1 MTQMQ
6 RHRVI
11 YISVDFITTAFAV
24 LLYNTLRYHIDPAAA
39 HGSLA
44 AFLWDRSVMLEQV
57 LFPILMIGIYWLSGY
72 YNNVFLKSRSE
83 ELGCTMLSSLL
94 GTAIFFVLALINNG
108 TNQRMT
114 IYILILCL
122 WGILFLFVYTG
133 RLLITT
139 YVRREVYSGKWM
151 RNTMVVG
158 RGEEAVNMAQRLQR
172 ESRWSGMR
180 ILGCIAPDEDLE
192 HNVKIR
198 RLDCLVLMP
207 QDNSHEKV
215 LDTLYRILPLGV
227 EVLTSPDLYR
237 MLTSQMRI
245 DKIAGEPLA
254 NIGQARVPE
263 STINVKR
270 LCDIV
275 VGLFGLLLTI
285 PVMSALAIA
294 IRCESS
300 GPVIFSQERIGKN
313 KKPFTL
319 YKLRSMKPDA
329 EPDGPA
335 LSIPHDSRVTRVGR
349 FMRKYRL
356 DELPQFWNVLRGDMS
371 LVGPRPERAY
381 YVDRIMA
388 RAPYYILLQQI
399 RPGLTSLG
407 MVKYGYASDI
417 DAMLERLKYDLMY
430 LERISFSTDFKI
442 MIYTVRT
449 VLTGKGI

>member
-1 MTQMQ
+1 MQ

>member
-1 MTQMQ
+1 MQ
-6 RHRVI
+6 RHRAI
-11 YISVDFITTAFAV
+11 YISVDVITTVFAV
-24 LLYNTLRYHIDPAAA
+24 LLYNILRFFIDPAAA
-39 HGSLA
+39 HGSLSS
-44 AFLWDRSVMLEQV
+44 FLCDRSVMLEQL
-57 LFPILMIGIYWLSGY
+57 LFPILMLGIYWLSGY

-94 GTAIFFVLALINNG
+94 GTAIFFALALINNG
-108 TNQRMT
+108 LNQRAT

-122 WGILFLFVYTG
+122 WVILFALVYTG
-133 RLLITT
+133 RIIITT
-139 YVRREVYSGKWM
+139 YVRREVYSGAWM

-158 RGEEAVNMAQRLQR
+158 SGEEAVSMAQRLRR
-172 ESRWSGMR
+172 ESRWSGMH
-180 ILGCIAPDEDLE
+180 ILGCLSPDEDLE

-198 RLDCLVLMP
+198 CLDCLVLMP

-215 LDTLYRILPLGV
+215 LDTLYKILPLGV
-227 EVLTSPDLYR
+227 DVLTSPDLYR

-245 DKIAGEPLA
+245 DKITGEPLA
-254 NIGQARVPE
+254 NIGQPRVSE
-263 STINVKR
+263 STINIKR
-270 LCDIV
+270 LCDII
-275 VGLFGLLLTI
+275 VGFIGLLLSI
-285 PVMSALAIA
+285 PVMSVLAVA
-294 IRCESS
+294 IRRESS
-300 GPVIFSQERIGKN
+300 GPVIFSQERIGKHQ
-313 KKPFTL
+313 KPFTL
-319 YKLRSMKPDA
+319 YKLRSMRPDA
-329 EPDGPA
+329 ESDGPA
-335 LSIPHDSRVTRVGR
+335 LSVPHDSRVTRIGR

-381 YVDRIMA
+381 YVERIMA